1 MSSKASSITDRTF
14 MLVSMGSLVFIILF
28 LLGIIIS
35 MISYVNLSTF
45 ASTLTSDEVLF
56 SINLSIFTAT
66 LALAMSIAIGVPA
79 AYALSRTDFPGKSI
93 IETILDIPI
102 VMPPISLGAALLIFF
117 STPLGI
123 TIQQHTIQFV
133 FEPAGLVL
141 AQFTIISALA
151 IRLMKDAFD
160 NINPRYEQ
168 AARTLGCNRLYA
180 FAYVTLPLARNSL
193 LSSIILCWARAVGE
207 FGASVMLAGATRMK
221 TETLPI
227 AIFLQ
232 FGVADIT
239 KAVTTVFILIVIS
252 VAVLLAMR
260 KIGGR
265 GPV

>member
-1 MSSKASSITDRTF
+1 MSSKASSIIDRTF
-14 MLVSMGSLVFIILF
+14 MLVSTGSLVFIILF
-28 LLGIIIS
+28 LLVIIIS
-35 MISYVNLSTF
+35 MTSYVNLSTF
-45 ASTLTSDEVLF
+45 TSTLTSDEVLF

-93 IETILDIPI
+93 IDTILDIPI

-160 NINPRYEQ
+160 NINPRIEQ
-168 AARTLGCNRLYA
+168 AARTLGSGRLYT
-180 FAYVTLPLARNSL
+180 FAYVTLPLARKSL

-232 FGVADIT
+232 FGMADIT
-239 KAVTTVFILIVIS
+239 KAVTTVLILIIIS

>member
-1 MSSKASSITDRTF
+1 MSSKASSIADKTF
-14 MLVSMGSLVFIILF
+14 MLLSTGSLAFIVIF
-28 LLGIIIS
+28 LLAIMVS
-35 MISYVNLSTF
+35 MISYVSLPQLI
-45 ASTLTSDEVLF
+45 STLASDEVLF

-66 LALAMSIAIGVPA
+66 IAVAMAVAIGVPA
-79 AYALSRTDFPGKSI
+79 AYVLSRTKFPGKSI
-93 IETILDIPI
+93 VDTILDIPI

-117 STPLGI
+117 STPVGI
-123 TIQQHTIQFV
+123 AIRQNVIEFV

-141 AQFTIISALA
+141 AQFTVISSLA
-151 IRLMKDAFD
+151 IRLMKNAFD
-160 NINPRYEQ
+160 NINPKYEQ
-168 AARTLGCNRLYA
+168 AARTLGCNRLYS
-180 FAYVTLPLARNSL
+180 FFYVTLPLAKTSL

-232 FGVADIT
+232 FGVADVA
-239 KAVTTVFILIVIS
+239 KAVTTVFILIFIS
-252 VAVLLAMR
+252 VIVLLAMR

>member
-1 MSSKASSITDRTF
+1 LSKASLITDRTF
-14 MLVSMGSLVFIILF
+14 VLVSIGSLIFIVLF
-28 LLGIIIS
+28 LVGIIIS
-35 MISYVNLSTF
+35 MTSYVNLSTF
-45 ASTLTSDEVLF
+45 VSTLTSDEVLF
-56 SINLSIFTAT
+56 SINLSVFTAT
-66 LALAMSIAIGVPA
+66 LAMAMAIALGIPA
-79 AYALSRTDFPGKSI
+79 AYALSRYSFPGKNI
-93 IETILDIPI
+93 VDTILDIPI

-117 STPLGI
+117 STPMGI
-123 TIQQHTIQFV
+123 MIQQHAIEFV

-141 AQFTIISALA
+141 AQFTVISALA
-151 IRLMKDAFD
+151 IRLMKNAFD
-160 NINPRYEQ
+160 NINPKYEL
-168 AARTLGCNRLYA
+168 AARTLGCNSLYS
-180 FAYVTLPLARNSL
+180 FLHVTLPLARTSL

-232 FGVADIT
+232 FGVADIA

-260 KIGGR
+260 KLGGR

>member
-1 MSSKASSITDRTF
+1 MSGKASSLTDKTF
-14 MLVSMGSLVFIILF
+14 ALVSMGSLAFIIIF

-35 MISYVNLSTF
+35 MISYVNPSTF
-45 ASTLTSDEVLF
+45 VSTLTSDEVLF

-66 LALAMSIAIGVPA
+66 LAMAISIAIGVPA
-79 AYALSRTDFPGKSI
+79 AYALSRTNFPGKNI
-93 IETILDIPI
+93 VDTILDIPI

-123 TIQQHTIQFV
+123 IIRQSAVEFV

-141 AQFTIISALA
+141 AQFTVISALA
-151 IRLMKDAFD
+151 IRLMKNAFD

-168 AARTLGCNRLYA
+168 AARTLGYNRFYS
-180 FAYVTLPLARNSL
+180 FIYVTLPLARTSL

-227 AIFLQ
+227 AIYLQ
-232 FGVADIT
+232 FGVADVS
-239 KAVTTVFILIVIS
+239 KAVTTVFILIAIS
-252 VAVLLAMR
+252 VAVLLLMR